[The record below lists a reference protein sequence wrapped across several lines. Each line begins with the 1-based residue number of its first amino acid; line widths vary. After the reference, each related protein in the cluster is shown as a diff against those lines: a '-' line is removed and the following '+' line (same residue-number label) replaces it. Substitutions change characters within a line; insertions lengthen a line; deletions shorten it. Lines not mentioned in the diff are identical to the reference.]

1 MEVLFA
7 FLNWTSS
14 FSHVDEE
21 SGSKMDIHNLATVMT
36 PNILYPNTKNGTVD
50 ESFLAIEAVNA
61 LITYNDTMCEVSFW
75 VSCIFLFCHSSID
88 LFLDTGGLAIHPQ
101 RRRFLQRER

>member
-36 PNILYPNTKNGTVD
+36 PNILYPSNKTATME
-50 ESFLAIEAVNA
+50 ESYLAIEAVA
-61 LITYNDTMCEVSFW
+61 SLIAYNDTMCEVSPLGIRTVRTTF
-75 VSCIFLFCHSSID
+75 SS
-88 LFLDTGGLAIHPQ
+88 FP
-101 RRRFLQRER
+101 

>member
-7 FLNWTSS
+7 FLNWASS

-36 PNILYPNTKNGTVD
+36 PNILYPNAKNDSVD
-50 ESFLAIEAVNA
+50 DSFLAIEAVNM
-61 LITYNDTMCEVSFW
+61 LIMYNDTMCEVSFL
-75 VSCIFLFCHSSID
+75 SYNASLTDLSIHA
-88 LFLDTGGLAIHPQ
+88 L
-101 RRRFLQRER
+101 